1 MTNGKKAIELSPYDP
16 FLARNEHFLSFAL
29 FTKGDFDH
37 SADYGIS
44 CYQRHPN
51 FYSGNLRVTIAA
63 LCAAGRKQ
71 ETISLVERHNE
82 LLPDFTV
89 SKFKQRQRLRYAD
102 DREAFA
108 SLLLAAGLPN

>member
-1 MTNGKKAIELSPYDP
+1 
-16 FLARNEHFLSFAL
+16 
-29 FTKGDFDH
+29 
-37 SADYGIS
+37 
-44 CYQRHPN
+44 
-51 FYSGNLRVTIAA
+51 
-63 LCAAGRKQ
+63 
-71 ETISLVERHNE
+71 